1 MIYSWMKEI
10 WVKILWDWWYGFL
23 GLFKIFV
30 NLLMLVL
37 NLIRKVIGFFVYGE
51 EIVIKVIKV
60 ICEK

>member
-1 MIYSWMKEI
+1 MKEMWI
-10 WVKILWDWWYGFL
+10 KKVWDWWYEFL

-51 EIVIKVIKV
+51 EIVIKLIKV

>member
-10 WVKILWDWWYGFL
+10 WGKILWDWCYGFL

-30 NLLMLVL
+30 KLLILVL
-37 NLIRKVIGFFVYGE
+37 SLIKKVIGYFGYGE
-51 EIVIKVIKV
+51 IVYDVIKV